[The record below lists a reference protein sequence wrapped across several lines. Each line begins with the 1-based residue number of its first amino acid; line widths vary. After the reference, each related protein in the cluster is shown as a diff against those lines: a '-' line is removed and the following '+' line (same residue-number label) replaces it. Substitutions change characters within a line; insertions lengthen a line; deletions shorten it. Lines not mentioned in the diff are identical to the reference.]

1 MSEAWAAFEAVKSL
15 FDKVRASGAHS
26 GGGSAHAQKFN
37 I

>member
-26 GGGSAHAQKFN
+26 GDGGSAHA
-37 I
+37 